1 MRRREILTGVAAGL
15 LMPGLTRA
23 QTGGRMY
30 RIGHLDAAP
39 RADIDR
45 LLAPFYPELA
55 KLGFVEGREFTL
67 DRRSADGQLARLPK
81 LAAEIVAGKPDLIF
95 APPAPA
101 AMAAKAA
108 TSTIPILFCFVND
121 PVALGFAKTLG
132 KPGANLTGLSN
143 SSVDVAGKRLQL
155 LKEAVP
161 PIKRLA
167 AWYHPDTANDPF
179 ELRALADAASAL
191 GLELRAFPAGNPVEF
206 ENAAQLT
213 QEWSADAV
221 CLTPNPAAFTN
232 RRIIIELIA
241 GLKVPAIYWNAEF
254 PEGGGLMSY
263 AADFQDIARRAAHY
277 AAKILRGISP
287 ADLPIEQPNAF
298 ELVVNLRTARSLGLA
313 MPQSFLLR
321 ADRILE

>member
-1 MRRREILTGVAAGL
+1 
-15 LMPGLTRA
+15 
-23 QTGGRMY
+23 
-30 RIGHLDAAP
+30 
-39 RADIDR
+39 
-45 LLAPFYPELA
+45 
-55 KLGFVEGREFTL
+55 
-67 DRRSADGQLARLPK
+67 
-81 LAAEIVAGKPDLIF
+81 
-95 APPAPA
+95 
-101 AMAAKAA
+101 
-108 TSTIPILFCFVND
+108 
-121 PVALGFAKTLG
+121 
-132 KPGANLTGLSN
+132 
-143 SSVDVAGKRLQL
+143 
-155 LKEAVP
+155 
-161 PIKRLA
+161 
-167 AWYHPDTANDPF
+167 
-179 ELRALADAASAL
+179 
-191 GLELRAFPAGNPVEF
+191 VEF